1 MKKNLLLF
9 LLLFSV
15 TAAMG
20 QANRNDVRK
29 LLDLDGTVQKY
40 TNLVSRFG
48 KQLPSDRRKEFM
60 ADANRIV
67 QQFVEVQVKN
77 YAAEFSQNEV
87 LKLVDFYQSP
97 LGKKYVQK
105 NIEANSNRHA
115 ELQNFEIEIQGL
127 AMKYMM

>member
-60 ADANRIV
+60 TDANRIV

>member
-40 TNLVSRFG
+40 TNLVWRFG

>member
-105 NIEANSNRHA
+105 NIEANSNRHV

>member
-1 MKKNLLLF
+1 MKKNVLLF
-9 LLLFSV
+9 LFLFSV
-15 TAAMG
+15 TSAMA

-40 TNLVSRFG
+40 TNLVYRFG
-48 KQLPSDRRKEFM
+48 KQLPTDKKKNFM
-60 ADANRIV
+60 ADANRVIH
-67 QQFVEVQVKN
+67 QFVEVQVKN
-77 YAAEFSQNEV
+77 YAAEFTQNEV
-87 LKLVDFYQSP
+87 LKLIEFYQSP

-105 NIEANSNRHA
+105 SVETNSNRHA

>member
-1 MKKNLLLF
+1 
-9 LLLFSV
+9 
-15 TAAMG
+15 
-20 QANRNDVRK
+20 
-29 LLDLDGTVQKY
+29 
-40 TNLVSRFG
+40 
-48 KQLPSDRRKEFM
+48 M

>member
-15 TAAMG
+15 TVAMG

>member
-1 MKKNLLLF
+1 MKKNAILF
-9 LLLFSV
+9 LLLFC
-15 TAAMG
+15 TASAMA

-29 LLDLDGTVQKY
+29 LLDLDGTIQKY

-48 KQLPSDRRKEFM
+48 KQLPADKKKSFMSD
-60 ADANRIV
+60 ADKV
-67 QQFVEVQVKN
+67 VHQFVEVQVKN
-77 YAAEFSQNEV
+77 YAAEYTQNEI
-87 LKLVDFYQSP
+87 LKLIEFFQSP

-105 NIEANSNRHA
+105 DLESNSNRHI

>member
-67 QQFVEVQVKN
+67 QQFVEVQIKN